1 LYTSSGRW
9 PAADHLLG
17 ELICNEGAS
26 AHLWKNSVSTSDV
39 RVTVG
44 VLVFN
49 GALTLRSAVE
59 SILNQSYRGFVIHI
73 SDDASRDA
81 SAEVG
86 KSLAAEH
93 STVAFTQQPR
103 NLGPANNFRFLL
115 ERATTE
121 YFMWLAADDY
131 LEPTYLARMI
141 TILDADP
148 TLVACVS
155 RVCFV
160 KPDGS
165 RRLSVGTYPL
175 LADPATNLAV
185 YLSQP
190 NDNSRLYALYRTG
203 SLGKAFPR
211 SHFHAFDWAAVAGT
225 LLYGKH
231 AEVADVLMIRDET
244 PIENYMKSVRVD
256 NPWGIARLF
265 PLAIMTYDLLV
276 RQRIPF
282 KLPILKALV
291 HQNVELHLAYM
302 RMFHP
307 RYVMLTKCV
316 WYLWDRYLS
325 WRLVK
330 DFLLVR

>member
-1 LYTSSGRW
+1 M

-26 AHLWKNSVSTSDV
+26 AHLRKNSVGTSDV

-44 VLVFN
+44 VIVFN
-49 GALTLRSAVE
+49 GALTLRRAVE

-93 STVAFTQQPR
+93 STVVFTQQPR

-115 ERATTE
+115 ERASTE

-148 TLVACVS
+148 SLAACVS

-165 RRLSVGTYPL
+165 RRLSEGTYPL

-203 SLGKAFPR
+203 PLRDAFPR
-211 SHFHAFDWAAVAGT
+211 SHFHGFDWAAVAGT
-225 LLYGKH
+225 LLRGKH
-231 AEVADVLMIRDET
+231 AEVADVLMVRDAT
-244 PIENYMKSVRVD
+244 PIEHYVKSVRVD
-256 NPWGIARLF
+256 NPWGITRLF

-276 RQRIPF
+276 RQRVPL
-282 KLPILKALV
+282 KSPIMKALV
-291 HQNVELHLAYM
+291 YLNVEHHLLYM

-307 RYVMLTKCV
+307 RYMRMTRYMWSM
-316 WYLWDRYLS
+316 WYRYLGS
-325 WRLVK
+325 RLVQ

>member
-1 LYTSSGRW
+1 VKTL
-9 PAADHLLG
+9 
-17 ELICNEGAS
+17 
-26 AHLWKNSVSTSDV
+26 DV

-44 VLVFN
+44 IVVFN
-49 GALTLRSAVE
+49 GALTLRRAVE
-59 SILNQSYRGFVIHI
+59 SILNQTYESFIIHI
-73 SDDASRDA
+73 SDDASQDA

-93 STVAFTQQPR
+93 SSVVFTQQPR
-103 NLGPANNFRFLL
+103 NLGPTNNFRFLL
-115 ERATTE
+115 ERASTE

-141 TILDADP
+141 GTLDADL

-165 RRLSVGTYPL
+165 KRVSGIRYPL
-175 LADPATNLAV
+175 SANPATNLAV
-185 YLSQP
+185 YLSEP
-190 NDNSRLYALYRTG
+190 HENALYAVYRTEP
-203 SLGKAFPR
+203 LRKAFPR

-231 AEVADVLMIRDET
+231 AEVADVLMHREDT
-244 PIENYMKSVRVD
+244 PKDHYTKSVPVD
-256 NPWGIARLF
+256 NPWGVARLF

-276 RQRIPF
+276 RQRIPV
-282 KLPILKALV
+282 KSPILKALV
-291 HQNVELHLAYM
+291 HQNVEHHVRSM

-307 RYVMLTKCV
+307 RYVMLTK
-316 WYLWDRYLS
+316 YLRYMWRRYLGL
-325 WRLVK
+325 R
-330 DFLLVR
+330 FLRMR